1 MIVGAVN
8 AFLEAII
15 SLRVYDTERRV
26 HEIETV
32 VDTGFNGSLTL
43 PLETVKTLGLPF
55 RRSGRALLADGSESL
70 FDIYE
75 ATVDWDGQTRRI
87 SVDTAATDP
96 LLGMALLEGYELRIQ
111 SRRGG
116 KVFISPLPIS
126 DFSE

>member
-1 MIVGAVN
+1 MIAGVVN

-15 SLRVYDTERRV
+15 LLPIYDVEGRI

-32 VDTGFNGSLTL
+32 IDTGFNGSLTL

-70 FDIYE
+70 FDVYE

-87 SVDTAATDP
+87 SIDTAATDP

-116 KVFISPLPIS
+116 KVFISPLPL
-126 DFSE
+126 SELSE